1 MFLHDVKPFILKRYL
16 QISINRMIMKRNI
29 LAFVFLVTVGFSF
42 AQTKTK
48 PVEKPP
54 TQKEMEEMMKEV
66 QQGMDS
72 ISPEDKKAMEDMG
85 VKLPSMNGMPQLTDQ
100 QMQDASAANE
110 RIVPEKDIARI
121 ASISKVPLTNSS
133 LPSFLS
139 ATHAN
144 VVALLKPLSQSKGEE
159 LYQLLKTEHNSI
171 AEIGNTAA
179 GLWMMGRAEIALYLT
194 GKACIADQAN
204 TDNLSNYASMLSMSG
219 AEQLA
224 IPILDNLN
232 KRFPDNST
240 ILNNIGQAWFGLGD
254 MDEANK
260 YLDKTIRICAAHPQA
275 NFTKS
280 FILESKGNMRGAVE
294 AAVASTKAGYS
305 QEKENRLSKLGYDL
319 KSDDVQWDKPM
330 PQDPLGLEKFR
341 WPAFPMSVET
351 SKGLENEW
359 DAFRESCAEELEK
372 LQSQEAEL
380 IEVANSVSDM
390 RNKQLLGAGSKG
402 QAASLFPPLAYK
414 AFVKLKYLVDDKDG
428 HIAFS
433 SAKKTEAIVQAN
445 TDLDILYNA
454 YSDQIKALN
463 EMYGKKFGEGKE
475 NPFKEACNDFN
486 GATSNYLSAANSLLE
501 RTQIDYLNFLRR
513 RLNDQIY
520 YDQYTKWPE
529 QFEVEKVLA
538 KEKWLASISGM
549 TVKFMNISNY
559 CFQNEEVKPGKFLL
573 SEFDDVHCEYHSEYK
588 SPVGSINIDCSRM
601 TTKLDLKA
609 IKLGLKQDM
618 NKETFGDQF
627 MSCSVEVGASA
638 SAGVNLGPLKAEAS
652 AGVALGVEIDR
663 TGVTDVIVKGSA
675 GVSAGSDIIS
685 GGSKAG
691 VGVSDVSVEAGV
703 EGQVSIM
710 SGKSS
715 VGGTGVLSG
724 AFKH

>member
-1 MFLHDVKPFILKRYL
+1 MKNFL
-16 QISINRMIMKRNI
+16 
-29 LAFVFLVTVGFSF
+29 LALGLLLLMNTSF

-48 PVEKPP
+48 PAEKPP
-54 TQKEMEEMMKEV
+54 TQKEIEEMMKEA
-66 QQGMDS
+66 QQQMDS

-100 QMQDASAANE
+100 QMQDANAANE
-110 RIVPEKDIARI
+110 MIVPQKDVARI

-133 LPSFLS
+133 MPSYLS
-139 ATHAN
+139 ATNAN
-144 VVALLKPLSQSKGEE
+144 VVALLKPLSRTKGEE
-159 LYQLLKTEHNSI
+159 LYALLKSENNSI

-179 GLWMMGRAEIALYLT
+179 GLLMMGRAELALYII
-194 GKACIADQAN
+194 GKACIADPAN
-204 TDNLSNYASMLSMSG
+204 TDNLNNYASMLSMSG

-240 ILNNIGQAWFGLGD
+240 ILNNLGQAWFGLGD
-254 MDEANK
+254 MDKADK
-260 YLDKTIRICAAHPQA
+260 YLDKTIRICASHPQA

-280 FILESKGNMRGAVE
+280 IILESTGNMQGAVE
-294 AAVASTKAGYS
+294 AALASTKAAYS
-305 QEKENRLSKLGYDL
+305 EEKENRLSKLGYDL
-319 KSDDVQWDKPM
+319 KSDDVHWDKPM

-341 WPAFPMSVET
+341 WPAFPMSAET

-359 DAFRESCAEELEK
+359 DAFRESCDEELEK

-380 IEVANSVSDM
+380 IEVANSVRQM
-390 RNKQLLGAGSKG
+390 RNKQLFAAGANG
-402 QAASLFPPLAYK
+402 QSGSLFPPLAYK
-414 AFVKLKYLVDDKDG
+414 AFVKLKYLIDDSDG

-433 SAKKTEAIVQAN
+433 YKKKTEALSQAN
-445 TDLDILYNA
+445 IDVGYLENS
-454 YSDQIKALN
+454 YSDQNKALN
-463 EMYGKKFGEGKE
+463 EMYGKRFGEGKE
-475 NPFKEACNDFN
+475 NPFKEACSDFN
-486 GATSNYLSAANSLLE
+486 GATSLYLSSANSLLE
-501 RTQIDYLNFLRR
+501 QIQIDYLNFLRR
-513 RLNDQIY
+513 QLNDQIY

-529 QFEVEKVLA
+529 EFEVDKVLA
-538 KEKWLASISGM
+538 KEKWLASISGI
-549 TVKFMNISNY
+549 TVKFMDISNY
-559 CFQNEEVKPGKFLL
+559 CFQSEEVKPGKFLL
-573 SEFDDVHCEYHSEYK
+573 SEFDDVHCEYHSEFK

-601 TTKLDLKA
+601 TTKLDLKVL
-609 IKLGLKQDM
+609 KLGLKQDM

-652 AGVALGVEIDR
+652 VGGSLRVEIDR
-663 TGVTDVIVKGSA
+663 TGVTDVIATGSA
-675 GVSAGSDIIS
+675 GVSAGTDIIS

-703 EGQVSIM
+703 QGQVSIM

-715 VGGTGVLSG
+715 VEGTGVLSG

>member
-1 MFLHDVKPFILKRYL
+1 MKNFL
-16 QISINRMIMKRNI
+16 
-29 LAFVFLVTVGFSF
+29 LALGLLLLMNTSF

-48 PVEKPP
+48 PAEKPP
-54 TQKEMEEMMKEV
+54 TQKEIEEMMKEA
-66 QQGMDS
+66 QQQMDS

-100 QMQDASAANE
+100 QMQDANAANE
-110 RIVPEKDIARI
+110 RIVPQKDVARI

-133 LPSFLS
+133 MPSYLS
-139 ATHAN
+139 ATNAN
-144 VVALLKPLSQSKGEE
+144 VVALLKPLSRTKGEE
-159 LYQLLKTEHNSI
+159 LYALLKSENNSI

-179 GLWMMGRAEIALYLT
+179 GLLMMGRAELALYII
-194 GKACIADQAN
+194 GKACIADPAN
-204 TDNLSNYASMLSMSG
+204 TDNLNNYASMLSMSG

-240 ILNNIGQAWFGLGD
+240 ILNNLGQAWFGLGD
-254 MDEANK
+254 MDKADK
-260 YLDKTIRICAAHPQA
+260 YLDKTIRICASHPQA

-280 FILESKGNMRGAVE
+280 IILESTGNMQGAVE
-294 AAVASTKAGYS
+294 AALASTKAAYS
-305 QEKENRLSKLGYDL
+305 EEKENRLSKLGYDL
-319 KSDDVQWDKPM
+319 KSDDVHWDKPM

-341 WPAFPMSVET
+341 WPAFPMSAET

-359 DAFRESCAEELEK
+359 DAFRESCDEELEK

-380 IEVANSVSDM
+380 IEVANSVRQM
-390 RNKQLLGAGSKG
+390 RNKQLFAAGANG
-402 QAASLFPPLAYK
+402 QSGSLFPPLAYK
-414 AFVKLKYLVDDKDG
+414 AFVKLKYLIDDSDG

-433 SAKKTEAIVQAN
+433 YKKKTEALSQAN
-445 TDLDILYNA
+445 IDVGYLENS
-454 YSDQIKALN
+454 YSDQNKALN
-463 EMYGKKFGEGKE
+463 EMYGKRFGEGKE
-475 NPFKEACNDFN
+475 NPFKEACSDFN
-486 GATSNYLSAANSLLE
+486 GATSLYLSSANSLLE
-501 RTQIDYLNFLRR
+501 QIQIDYLNFLRR
-513 RLNDQIY
+513 QLNDQIY

-529 QFEVEKVLA
+529 EFEVDKVLA
-538 KEKWLASISGM
+538 KEKWLASISGI
-549 TVKFMNISNY
+549 TVKFMDISNY
-559 CFQNEEVKPGKFLL
+559 CFQSEEVKPGKFLL
-573 SEFDDVHCEYHSEYK
+573 SEFDDVHCEYHSEFK

-601 TTKLDLKA
+601 TTKLDLKVL
-609 IKLGLKQDM
+609 KLGLKQDM

-652 AGVALGVEIDR
+652 VGGSLRVEIDR
-663 TGVTDVIVKGSA
+663 TGVTDVIATGSA
-675 GVSAGSDIIS
+675 GVSAGTDIIS

-703 EGQVSIM
+703 QGQVSIM

-715 VGGTGVLSG
+715 VEGTGVLSG

>member
-1 MFLHDVKPFILKRYL
+1 MMKNFLLAL
-16 QISINRMIMKRNI
+16 GMLLLMNSSI
-29 LAFVFLVTVGFSF
+29 

-48 PVEKPP
+48 TTEKHPA
-54 TQKEMEEMMKEV
+54 QKEMEEMMKEM

-85 VKLPSMNGMPQLTDQ
+85 VTLPSMNGMPKLTDQ
-100 QMQDASAANE
+100 QIQDASAANE
-110 RIVPEKDIARI
+110 RIVPERDIARI

-133 LPSFLS
+133 MPSFLS
-139 ATHAN
+139 ATNAN
-144 VVALLKPLSQSKGEE
+144 VAALLKPLSRSKGEE
-159 LYQLLKTEHNSI
+159 LYQLLKTEHTSI

-179 GLWMMGRAEIALYLT
+179 GLWMMGRAEIALYVI
-194 GKACIADQAN
+194 GKACVADPAN
-204 TDNLSNYASMLSMSG
+204 TDNLSNFASMLSMSG

-232 KRFPDNST
+232 KRFPGNST
-240 ILNNIGQAWFGLGD
+240 ILNNLGQAWFGLGD
-254 MDEANK
+254 LDEATK

-280 FILESKGNMRGAVE
+280 FILESGGNMQGAID
-294 AAVASTKAGYS
+294 AALASTKAAYS
-305 QEKENRLSKLGYDL
+305 QVKENRLSKLGYDL
-319 KSDDVQWDKPM
+319 KSDDVYWDKPM
-330 PQDPLGLEKFR
+330 PQDPLGLEKFK
-341 WPAFPMSVET
+341 WPAFPMSAET

-359 DAFRESCAEELEK
+359 DAFRESCDNELTK
-372 LQSQEAEL
+372 LESQESDL
-380 IEVANSVSDM
+380 MEVANTVGQM
-390 RNKQLLGAGSKG
+390 RTKKLLEAGSNG
-402 QAASLFPPLAYK
+402 QAASLFPPLAPK
-414 AFVKLKYLVDDKDG
+414 AFVKLKYLIDDSDG
-428 HIAFS
+428 HITFS
-433 SAKKTEAIVQAN
+433 ARKKTEAISQAN
-445 TDLDILYNA
+445 IELDNIFKT
-454 YSDQIKALN
+454 YSDQIAALN
-463 EMYGKKFGEGKE
+463 EMYGKLFGEGKR

-486 GATSNYLSAANSLLE
+486 GAISIYLSSANSMLE
-501 RTQIDYLNFLRR
+501 LTQTDYLNFLRR

-529 QFEVEKVLA
+529 QFELEKVLA
-538 KEKWLASISGM
+538 KEKWLGSISGL

-559 CFQNEEVKPGKFLL
+559 CYASEEVKPGKFLL
-573 SEFDDVHCEYHSEYK
+573 SEFDDVHCEYHSEFK

-601 TTKLDLKA
+601 TTKLDLKV

-638 SAGVNLGPLKAEAS
+638 SAGVNLGPIKAEAS
-652 AGVALGVEIDR
+652 VGGSLRVEIDR
-663 TGVTDVIVKGSA
+663 TGVTDVVATGSA
-675 GVSAGSDIIS
+675 GVSAGTDIIS

-691 VGVSDVSVEAGV
+691 VGVSDLSVEAGV

-715 VGGTGVLSG
+715 VEGTGVLSG
-724 AFKH
+724 AFKR